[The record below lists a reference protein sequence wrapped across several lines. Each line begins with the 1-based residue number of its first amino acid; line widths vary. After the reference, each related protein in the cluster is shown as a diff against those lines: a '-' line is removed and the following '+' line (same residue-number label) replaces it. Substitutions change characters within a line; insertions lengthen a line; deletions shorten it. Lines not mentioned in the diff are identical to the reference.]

1 MPSGGLDMALN
12 NYKLGDLLMRNSE
25 ENKDLIYGI
34 SDVRG
39 VRNAK
44 GISNTKNICLIG
56 CIVSKAQFVMYS
68 VVKNESTWSYN
79 EERFQIAP

>member
-44 GISNTKNICLIG
+44 LFFTK
-56 CIVSKAQFVMYS
+56 A
-68 VVKNESTWSYN
+68 
-79 EERFQIAP
+79 